1 MSSERKNKLHLI
13 STVAGSILLLATVL
27 FFPSCA
33 PNKPEEIK
41 ELTNREELPS
51 ITYRDLHSTITDSG
65 KIRYRFTT
73 PVMQQFDQ
81 RKEATVEF
89 PEGLHLYVYNSL
101 EEIDAQIKCKQ
112 ATYHQT
118 KDLWELRKNVEA
130 VNLNGEVINTELMY
144 WDMSAK
150 TLYSDQFIKISTDT
164 EIITGTGFESDE
176 RMENYKIKNISGIL
190 QVEEA
195 PASSASEPTAP

>member
-1 MSSERKNKLHLI
+1 MLSKQNSNKSFI
-13 STVAGSILLLATVL
+13 STLAGSILLLAIVL
-27 FFPSCA
+27 FSSSCA

-51 ITYRDLHSTITDSG
+51 HTLKDLESIITDSG

-73 PVMQQFDQ
+73 PELQQFDQ
-81 RKEATVEF
+81 RQEATIEF

-101 EEIDAQIKCKQ
+101 EEIEAQIKCKQ
-112 ATYHQT
+112 AIFHQA
-118 KDLWELRKNVEA
+118 KDLWELRNDVEA
-130 VNLNGEVINTELMY
+130 VSLDGEVINTELMY

-150 TLYSDQFIKISTDT
+150 TLYSDEFIKITTET

-190 QVEEA
+190 QVEEPAGRA
-195 PASSASEPTAP
+195 PEKTTGS

>member
-1 MSSERKNKLHLI
+1 MSSDQKNILHQL

-41 ELTNREELPS
+41 ELTNREELPR

-73 PVMQQFDQ
+73 PLMQQFDQ
-81 RKEATVEF
+81 REEAAIEF
-89 PEGLHLYVYNSL
+89 PQGLHLYVYNNL

-118 KDLWELRKNVEA
+118 KDLWELRKDVEA
-130 VNLNGEVINTELMY
+130 INLDGEVINTELMY

-150 TLYSDQFIKISTDT
+150 TLYSDQFIKISTET

-190 QVEEA
+190 QVEEP
-195 PASSASEPTAP
+195 PASTASEPVEP